1 MPLSQRF
8 IWIATFQNLILGYK
22 EPKEGFANSIR
33 PFFSVTIFHQYS
45 GQNLGR

>member
-33 PFFSVTIFHQYS
+33 PFSTSNI
-45 GQNLGR
+45 G